1 VLFQSMASRRVEIEN
16 YKLIKTVNQ
25 LQIEVDGLTKEL
37 YTLKQ
42 QQKDMLEQIRRLK
55 EKELDDNK

>member
-1 VLFQSMASRRVEIEN
+1 MEN

-37 YTLKQ
+37 YTIKQ
-42 QQKDMLEQIRRLK
+42 QQQDMLEQVRRLK
-55 EKELDDNK
+55 EINSDGSGK

>member
-1 VLFQSMASRRVEIEN
+1 MEN

-37 YTLKQ
+37 YAIKQ
-42 QQKDMLEQIRRLK
+42 QQQDMLDQIKKLK
-55 EKELDDNK
+55 ERVTNDDCK

>member
-1 VLFQSMASRRVEIEN
+1 MEN

-37 YTLKQ
+37 YAIKQ
-42 QQKDMLEQIRRLK
+42 QQQDMIEQIRRLK
-55 EKELDDNK
+55 GEKDDCK